1 VKGILV
7 VQSFRGLAL
16 AIALTAGAALP
27 MGARAQTPEAEA
39 LGQQVAHSMFKA
51 IAFDEVIAKEMKGAA
66 GAFTDVK
73 SRPEW
78 GKMLE
83 DSMTEEVR
91 HDMPVFERMLGHA
104 LAQNMSP
111 DELRAGVVIIAD
123 PATQSLI
130 AAGSAAGEDRPEPKL
145 ARETERVAAS
155 PPGRRFLQKFEKLE
169 TYLTPI
175 QDDLVA
181 ELLPGAFR
189 RFADK
194 VEAGEEK
201 RRAAR
206 P

>member
-1 VKGILV
+1 MLHW
-7 VQSFRGLAL
+7 FRGAGL

-27 MGARAQTPEAEA
+27 IGASAQTPEAEA

-66 GAFTDVK
+66 GAFADVK

-111 DELRAGVVIIAD
+111 DELRAGVIIIAD

-130 AAGSAAGEDRPEPKL
+130 AAGAGGGGGPEPKL

-201 RRAAR
+201 RRAAAGR

>member
-1 VKGILV
+1 ML
-7 VQSFRGLAL
+7 QWFRGAGL
-16 AIALTAGAALP
+16 AIVVTVGVGLP
-27 MGARAQTPEAEA
+27 MGASAQTPEAES

-66 GAFTDVK
+66 GAFADVK

-83 DSMTEEVR
+83 DSMTEEIH
-91 HDMPVFERMLGHA
+91 HDMPVFERLLGHA

-111 DELRAGVVIIAD
+111 DELRAGAVIIAD
-123 PATQSLI
+123 PATQTLI
-130 AAGSAAGEDRPEPKL
+130 AAGAAGDENKPEPKL
-145 ARETERVAAS
+145 SRETERIAGT
-155 PPGRRFLQKFEKLE
+155 PPGRRFLEKFGKLD

-201 RRAAR
+201 RKAAR

>member
-1 VKGILV
+1 VL
-7 VQSFRGLAL
+7 QWFRGAGLAVAVL
-16 AIALTAGAALP
+16 AGAALP
-27 MGARAQTPEAEA
+27 VMASAQTPEAEA
-39 LGQQVAHSMFKA
+39 LGQQVAQSMFKA

-66 GAFTDVK
+66 DAFADVK

-111 DELRAGVVIIAD
+111 DELRAGVIIIAD

-130 AAGSAAGEDRPEPKL
+130 AAGAGGGGAGPEPKL

-194 VEAGEEK
+194 VEAGEAK
-201 RRAAR
+201 RKAAR

>member
-1 VKGILV
+1 M
-7 VQSFRGLAL
+7 QWFRRAAL
-16 AIALTAGAALP
+16 AAAMLASIAPPTL
-27 MGARAQTPEAEA
+27 ARAQTPEAED
-39 LGQQVAHSMFKA
+39 LGQQVAHTMFKA
-51 IAFDEVIAKEMKGAA
+51 IAFDAVIAKEMKGAA
-66 GAFTDVK
+66 DAFADVK

-83 DSMTEEVR
+83 DSMAEEVV
-91 HDMPVFERMLGHA
+91 HDMPTFERMLGHV

-111 DELRAGVVIIAD
+111 DELRAGIVILAD
-123 PATQSLI
+123 PATQTMM
-130 AAGSAAGEDRPEPKL
+130 AAAATGDTKPDPKL
-145 ARETERVAAS
+145 SGDTERVAAS

-169 TYLTPI
+169 TYLTPV

-201 RRAAR
+201 RKAAR